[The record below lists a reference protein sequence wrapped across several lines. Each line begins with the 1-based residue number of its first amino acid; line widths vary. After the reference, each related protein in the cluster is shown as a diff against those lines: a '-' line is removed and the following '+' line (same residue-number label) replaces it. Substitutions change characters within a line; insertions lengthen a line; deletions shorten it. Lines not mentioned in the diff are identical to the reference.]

1 MKLTALAFLL
11 LTALSA
17 MGQQAP
23 QAQPSA
29 QAQTAQTLKDCQETR
44 TYLEKQLMNGLFRFM
59 TAAQMEN
66 YAVAIANCVRVD
78 KEGRDADQKLSFQLS
93 KMVDMRLRMFVLR
106 NNLWDKFL
114 KWDSDPDNEASGFQ
128 QPAGPGRIVSE
139 ERTSWN
145 GENGVAATIW
155 LKRGTERLQGVKQ
168 VGIELPG
175 VQVQT
180 PGGMRY
186 ANVSDFAT
194 PVMKVDPQTVTIF
207 FRMDETSQLV
217 LGGVRQ
223 YLPEGT
229 VTFVACGRDRSVYC

>member
-1 MKLTALAFLL
+1 MKHAIVLLVL
-11 LTALSA
+11 LTVSA
-17 MGQQAP
+17 IGQQEAP
-23 QAQPSA
+23 PSVQAQIG
-29 QAQTAQTLKDCQETR
+29 QTLKDCQTAR
-44 TYLEKQLMNGLFRFM
+44 AYLEKQLMNGLFRFM

-145 GENGVAATIW
+145 GENGVATTIW